1 MLYSKGNGKKLR
13 MLGALLL
20 ICCWIVCAVP
30 SAAAAYQVPAPTAQF
45 YVNDFAGLLAADTKE
60 YVDSVNEQLY
70 AKCGAQV
77 VITTIQ
83 SLEGAPLEEYAT
95 EMFRTYG
102 IGDKEKN
109 NGVLLLLALE
119 DRACRIEVGYG
130 LEGALNDAKSG
141 RIQDNYMIPYFAEGK
156 WDEGMRSGFDAI
168 VAEVVKEYD
177 VSVEFHAPVTVRT
190 AGTDE
195 QSISDKSNTV
205 GMVVM
210 GIMFAVGL
218 LMGAIIPSFWLGI
231 LCCLAAPFIG
241 HGMMTSY
248 FPEMD
253 LLMLIMSDF
262 GVLLFHFIGFA
273 ITTKTVDTSGSSSG
287 YSSSSYSSRSHS
299 SSYHSSSSHSSS
311 HSHSGGG
318 GRSGGGGS
326 SRRF

>member
-1 MLYSKGNGKKLR
+1 MLHSKKNHRKQRIFGV
-13 MLGALLL
+13 LLL
-20 ICCWIVCAVP
+20 ICCWVICAVP
-30 SAAAAYQVPAPTAQF
+30 SAAADYPIPAPTSQF
-45 YVNDFAGLLAADTKE
+45 YVNDFADLLSADTEE
-60 YVDSVNEQLY
+60 YVDSVNEQLH

-77 VITTIQ
+77 VITTIR

-119 DRACRIEVGYG
+119 DHASRIEIGYG
-130 LEGALNDAKSG
+130 LEGAINDAKSG
-141 RIQDNYMIPYFAEGK
+141 RIQDTYMIPYFAEGK
-156 WDEGMRSGFDAI
+156 WDEGMRGGFDAI

-177 VSVEFHAPVTVRT
+177 VQVEFHAPETVRT
-190 AGTDE
+190 AGTDD

-210 GIMFAVGL
+210 GIMFGVGL

-231 LCCLAAPFIG
+231 LCCLAAPFVG
-241 HGMMTSY
+241 HAMMTSY

-273 ITTKTVDTSGSSSG
+273 ITTKTVDSSGSSSG
-287 YSSSSYSSRSHS
+287 YSSSSYSSRSSS

-326 SRRF
+326 SRKW